1 MKVFLALASLLLS
14 QFVFSQSDYFIV
26 SGKVTLA
33 SSGEPLQG
41 ASVFAENTTLGTAT
55 DANGNFKL
63 YLPNGGYDVIVTF
76 TGLQSESVRVTS
88 SQTSSP
94 LTFSLKQKE
103 KELDDVVVVASNEVK
118 DGWERYGG
126 FFIKEFIGQTQN
138 SSQCL
143 IKNPEVLK
151 FYYSKKRD
159 RLKVKA
165 EEPLLIEN
173 KALGY
178 NIRYSLDSFT
188 HEYATQVSFYSGN
201 PLFEEMKTDS
211 LIQQALWDRAREEA
225 YKGSMLHFMRS
236 LYNKTLK
243 DEGFEVQFVITTKG
257 VDRAEKLQDYYNSL
271 RYTMNDST
279 GIVTIDP
286 FQPNV
291 GVLYMKEKPLPGFN
305 ILNEKEPSEF
315 QFSILSI
322 ARGEPI
328 MIERNGFYFD
338 QTDITINAYYTWE
351 KVGDQLPY
359 DYREVKSVR

>member
-1 MKVFLALASLLLS
+1 MKVLLALITLFFA
-14 QFVFSQSDYFIV
+14 QATFAQSDYFILT
-26 SGKVTLA
+26 GKVTLA
-33 SSGEPLQG
+33 ATGEPLQG

-55 DANGNFKL
+55 DDNGNFKL
-63 YLPNGGYDVIVTF
+63 YLPNGGYDVIATF
-76 TGLQSESVRVTS
+76 TGYQSESVRVTS
-88 SQTSSP
+88 SQSSSP
-94 LTFSLKQKE
+94 INFSMKLKE

-126 FFIKEFIGQTQN
+126 FFINEFIGQTQN
-138 SSQCL
+138 SRQCE

-151 FYYSKKRD
+151 FYYSKRRD

-165 EEPLLIEN
+165 EEPLIIEN
-173 KALGY
+173 RALGY

-211 LIQQALWDRAREEA
+211 LIQQAFWTRAREEA
-225 YKGSMLHFMRS
+225 YKGSLLHFMRS

-243 DEGFEVQFVITTKG
+243 EEGFEVQFVITTGG

-271 RYTMNDST
+271 RFTLNDST
-279 GIVTIDP
+279 GIATINP

-305 ILNEKEPSEF
+305 VLNEKEPSDF

-322 ARGEPI
+322 AKGEPI

-338 QTDITINAYYTWE
+338 QTDITISAYYTWE

-359 DYREVKSVR
+359 DYRERN

>member
-1 MKVFLALASLLLS
+1 MKVLFAFLALFIA
-14 QFVFSQSDYFIV
+14 QAGFSQSDYFIV
-26 SGKVTLA
+26 TGKVTLA
-33 SSGEPLQG
+33 ATGEPLQG

-55 DANGNFKL
+55 DENGNFKL

-76 TGLQSESVRVTS
+76 TGHQSESVRVTS
-88 SQTSSP
+88 SGNSSP
-94 LTFSLKQKE
+94 LFFSLKPKE

-118 DGWERYGG
+118 DGWEKYGG
-126 FFIKEFIGQTQN
+126 FFFREFIGQTQN
-138 SSQCL
+138 SRECE

-165 EEPLLIEN
+165 EEPLIIEN
-173 KALGY
+173 RALGY

-211 LIQQALWDRAREEA
+211 LIQQAFWSRAREEA
-225 YKGSMLHFMRS
+225 YKGSLLHFMRS
-236 LYNKTLK
+236 LYHKKLK
-243 DEGFEVQFVITTKG
+243 EEGFEVQFVITTNG
-257 VDRAEKLQDYYNSL
+257 VDRAERLQDFYNSL
-271 RYTMNDST
+271 RYKMDDST
-279 GIVTIDP
+279 GIVSIDP

-291 GVLYMKEKPLPGFN
+291 GVLYMNEKPLPGFN
-305 ILNEKEPSEF
+305 VLNEKEPADF

-351 KVGDQLPY
+351 KVADQVPY
-359 DYREVKSVR
+359 DYKAPQ